1 MNLPNKITFCRI
13 VLTVIILGILL
24 FPFDAVGL
32 SLPNLFI
39 NESIVVDIRY
49 LIVGVIFVIAIITD
63 SIDGKLAR
71 KYEMETTVG
80 KVMDDIADKVLVN
93 STLIV
98 LTTCGFISSIIPLVV
113 VITDIVNYSLK
124 LGCIGV
130 EIKCSNI
137 TKKIRNIF
145 MYSGIVLTLFYNL
158 PFELINFRV
167 ADVLLMIASV
177 LSIVITLQHYEKC
190 KKHLKM
196 Q

>member
-13 VLTVIILGILL
+13 VLTIIILGILL

-49 LIVGVIFVIAIITD
+49 LVVGVIFLIAIITD
-63 SIDGKLAR
+63 IIDGKIAR
-71 KYEMETTVG
+71 KYEMETTIG
-80 KVMDDIADKVLVN
+80 KVMDDIADKVLIN

-98 LTTCGFISSIIPLVV
+98 LSTCGFISSIIPLVV
-113 VITDIVNYSLK
+113 VITDIINYSLK
-124 LGCIGV
+124 LGCSGV
-130 EIKCSNI
+130 EIKCSKI
-137 TKKIRNIF
+137 TKKIKNIF
-145 MYSGIVLTLFYNL
+145 MHAGVVLTLFYNL

-177 LSIVITLQHYEKC
+177 LSIVVTLQYYEKS
-190 KKHLKM
+190 KKHIKM